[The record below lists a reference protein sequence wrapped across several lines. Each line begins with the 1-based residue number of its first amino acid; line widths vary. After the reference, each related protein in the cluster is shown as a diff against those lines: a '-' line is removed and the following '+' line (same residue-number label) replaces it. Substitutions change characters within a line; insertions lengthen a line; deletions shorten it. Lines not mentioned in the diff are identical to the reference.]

1 LDLISFLYLKSFT
14 MVFIEWSIKIFFGTP
29 YLRGGDEDSAMMVL
43 SPSIQMSGADDL
55 KKMWPEANAI
65 ITIFYK

>member
-1 LDLISFLYLKSFT
+1 